1 MSILSVA
8 VSSDLK
14 RPYTNAHFLLFNLLN
29 SEIIVAKKIQA
40 IRGMNDTLPEQ
51 TPVWQKLE
59 SLFRQVVSS
68 YGYSEIR
75 MPIVENTNLFKRSIG
90 EVTDIVEKE
99 MYTFADRNGDSL
111 TLRPEGTASCVRA
124 GNEHGLLYNQER
136 RLWYTGPMFRHERP
150 QKGRYR
156 QFHQFGVETFGIAS
170 ADVDAEVI
178 LLSARLWKALGIE
191 QHVELQLN
199 SLGSNEARGLYKEAL
214 VEFLEKHVDKLDE
227 DSKRRMTTNPLR
239 VLDSK
244 NPEVQALLVDAPK
257 LSEHLDDE
265 SVAHFEQLQRYLDA
279 AGVKYVINERL
290 VRGLD
295 YYNRTVFEWVTSS
308 LGAQGTICAGGR
320 YDGLVE
326 QLGGKPT
333 PAVGFAMGLERII
346 LMLETLELN
355 DDVKNDVDI
364 YSVLV
369 GDGTDIAGFKI
380 AELIRSEL
388 PALKM
393 MHHCGGCNIKKQMKR
408 ADKSGARVALIIGEN
423 ELESGCVTIK
433 DLQGTHPQQ
442 TVAMDDLIK
451 VLPSY
456 F

>member
-1 MSILSVA
+1 M
-8 VSSDLK
+8 
-14 RPYTNAHFLLFNLLN
+14 
-29 SEIIVAKKIQA
+29 AKKIQA

-75 MPIVENTNLFKRSIG
+75 MPIVETTNLFKRSIG

-99 MYTFADRNGDSL
+99 MYTFDDRNGDSL

-136 RLWYTGPMFRHERP
+136 RLWYTGAMFRHERP

-178 LLSARLWKALGIE
+178 LLSARLWKALGID

-199 SLGSNEARGLYKEAL
+199 SLGSNEARALYKEAL
-214 VEFLEKHVDKLDE
+214 VDFLSLHVDKLDE
-227 DSKRRMTTNPLR
+227 DSKRRMKTNPLR

-257 LSEHLDDE
+257 LSEHLDAE
-265 SVAHFEQLQRYLDA
+265 SVEHFAKLKQYLDA
-279 AGVKYVINERL
+279 ANIAYVVNERL

-308 LGAQGTICAGGR
+308 LGSQGTICAGGR

-326 QLGGKPT
+326 QLGGKAT

-355 DDVKNDVDI
+355 DDVKSDVDI

-369 GDGTDIAGFKI
+369 GEGTDIAGFKV
-380 AELIRSEL
+380 AEIIRNDL
-388 PALKM
+388 PHLKM
-393 MHHCGGCNIKKQMKR
+393 MHHCGAGNFKKQMKR
-408 ADKSGARVALIIGEN
+408 ADKSGARLALIIAED
-423 ELESGCVTIK
+423 ELESGTITIK
-433 DLQGTHPQQ
+433 DLQGKHEQQ
-442 TVAMDDLIK
+442 TVAIEGLIEI
-451 VLPSY
+451 LPT
-456 F
+456 FFK